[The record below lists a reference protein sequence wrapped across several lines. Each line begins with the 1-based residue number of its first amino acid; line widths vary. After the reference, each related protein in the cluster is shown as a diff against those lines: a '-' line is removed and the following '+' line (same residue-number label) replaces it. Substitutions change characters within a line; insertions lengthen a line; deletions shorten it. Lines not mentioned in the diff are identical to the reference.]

1 MSGLGSRTFGRYH
14 NRLLGFRLKKG
25 QEISWGDANSY
36 TDATPLNREECRA
49 KAKAERRALTKG

>member
-14 NRLLGFRLKKG
+14 NRIVLGLRLKKR
-25 QEISWGDANSY
+25 QAIEWG
-36 TDATPLNREECRA
+36 DATPLNREERRS